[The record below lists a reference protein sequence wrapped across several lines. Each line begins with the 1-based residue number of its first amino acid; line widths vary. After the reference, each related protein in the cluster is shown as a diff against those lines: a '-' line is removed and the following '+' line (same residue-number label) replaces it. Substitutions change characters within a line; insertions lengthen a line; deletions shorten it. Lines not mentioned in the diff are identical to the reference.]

1 MVVVLI
7 RKKRSSMDSDISSDK
22 RNKDGILGT
31 EDLYLIK
38 GRLLQLER
46 GKKQAIIASA
56 NGNNGNDS
64 GSK

>member
-1 MVVVLI
+1 
-7 RKKRSSMDSDISSDK
+7 MDSDISSDK